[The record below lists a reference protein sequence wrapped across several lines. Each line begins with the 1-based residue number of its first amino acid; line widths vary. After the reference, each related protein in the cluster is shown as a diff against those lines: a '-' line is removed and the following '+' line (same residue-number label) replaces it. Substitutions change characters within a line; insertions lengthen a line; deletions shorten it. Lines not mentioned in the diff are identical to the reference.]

1 MESLI
6 VVSKV
11 KKLIKER
18 QGFNTSA
25 SFFGPLN
32 EDLVAS
38 INQAI
43 EHAKKMNRKTVMGRD
58 FNFYREVEKV
68 DTILVVSSKIKKFI
82 KSTSGLNTSAQVMEQ
97 LSIKVEELCLNAIK
111 SAVESKRK
119 TVMDKDFKP
128 LIANNSVY

>member
-1 MESLI
+1 METLV

-32 EDLVAS
+32 EDLVGS
-38 INQAI
+38 IHQAI

-58 FNFYREVEKV
+58 FNFYKEVEKV
-68 DTILVVSSKIKKFI
+68 DNILVVASKIKKYI

-111 SAVESKRK
+111 NAVESKRK
-119 TVMDKDFKP
+119 TVMDKDYKP
-128 LIANNSVY
+128 IISMTQHF